1 MLISIAM
8 ALTAGA
14 VTLFFLAWLGNHW
27 NKTKSESWLMT
38 MSSTEGYTDVAL
50 TASKIYRDII
60 RRPQGH
66 LLWGIGL
73 SLLAM
78 IAWVSVILQKV
89 G

>member
-1 MLISIAM
+1 MLISLAM
-8 ALTAGA
+8 GLTAGA
-14 VTLFFLAWLGNHW
+14 VTLLVLAWLGNRW

-38 MSSTEGYTDVAL
+38 MSSTEGQTDVAL

-66 LLWGIGL
+66 RLWGISL
-73 SLLAM
+73 SLLAI
-78 IAWVSVILQKV
+78 IAWVAVVLQTF